1 MEVESNP
8 SFFFDSILKRRRTVA
23 WILMCSLRCRETKYW
38 HLSNIFTVT
47 ILYFHCDNGALRSA
61 FNFSFEHTTN
71 FCLCDCNHVG
81 HGAFWW
87 QMTEEHSSLIGLRF
101 SVCAHKGFLVTN
113 EHLNIGVSTCA
124 HKSFLVT
131 DWQYNDFQ
139 ENFQPHFKPLI
150 NH

>member
-61 FNFSFEHTTN
+61 FNFSFEHTSN
-71 FCLCDCNHVG
+71 FCLCECYHVG

-87 QMTEEHSSLIGLRF
+87 PMNILLCLEKDFRFVHIKAFWWRMNIWTLEFQLVHIKAFWWLTDNIMIFKKIFSL
-101 SVCAHKGFLVTN
+101 T
-113 EHLNIGVSTCA
+113 LN
-124 HKSFLVT
+124 L
-131 DWQYNDFQ
+131 W
-139 ENFQPHFKPLI
+139 
-150 NH
+150 